1 MKFIALIIATAL
13 AMFLGYRLRK
23 SSKNENNERLYIYGG
38 LTFLFALA
46 GGISALSLM
55 LLKGDAWTIENKMMF
70 KYVLYGAFGL
80 IFLLLGVKLLLN
92 ARKEKN
98 ILGQITGLVW
108 VAATIFVFGM
118 LISRNSKMNDGWT
131 SERKSNLMSSCEG
144 LADQGKPYNC
154 PCYVR
159 EVIEKFPNPEDYNK
173 AMEDE
178 STGKKEE
185 LLIAMDEDCPC
196 GVASYDESEI
206 ESVELPF

>member
-118 LISRNSKMNDGWT
+118 LI
-131 SERKSNLMSSCEG
+131 
-144 LADQGKPYNC
+144 
-154 PCYVR
+154 
-159 EVIEKFPNPEDYNK
+159 
-173 AMEDE
+173 
-178 STGKKEE
+178 
-185 LLIAMDEDCPC
+185 
-196 GVASYDESEI
+196 
-206 ESVELPF
+206 